1 MELDWVLR
9 SHCWICLGIP
19 ASLPGESEVRYMNIK
34 NSASRG
40 QISRDSRQRLSLAM
54 ENVHFTGT
62 SLSCWAGNPSNRRED
77 ATLRKIK

>member
-9 SHCWICLGIP
+9 SHCWIYIGIP

-34 NSASRG
+34 NSVSRS
-40 QISRDSRQRLSLAM
+40 QISRDSRQRLSLAT
-54 ENVHFTGT
+54 ETVHFTGT
-62 SLSCWAGNPSNRRED
+62 PLSYWAGNPSNRRED